1 MRMPGAVIWDQDI
14 RDQVRRTEA
23 SGHNVSGVWAVMG
36 SIWNVRGQDPTPAHV
51 YIEKSRHVC
60 PISRT
65 IRAAEQVDSGYVF
78 NAALKGRCDDNC
90 H

>member
-36 SIWNVRGQDPTPAHV
+36 SIWNVRGQDPTPAM
-51 YIEKSRHVC
+51 S
-60 PISRT
+60 ISRNPG
-65 IRAAEQVDSGYVF
+65 IYARFRAVFEQLSRLTQDMC
-78 NAALKGRCDDNC
+78 LMP